1 MAVERWRSYLQRA
14 GFVIKTDH
22 HRLTYLDDQ
31 ELHTTLQHKAMT
43 KMMELQFKIIYKKG
57 AGNTAA
63 DSLSRVGKMIECQA
77 ICTMR
82 TLWMQ
87 EIINSYATNSEAQQ
101 KLQAYCG
108 HKYDFCKKKPDHIIL
123 HVFFLSK
130 LVAWNLAP
138 KDCYFGDACSPTWA
152 RFQKI
157 AGTSVKY

>member
-22 HRLTYLDDQ
+22 HSLTYLDDQ
-31 ELHTTLQHKAMT
+31 QLHTTLQHKAMT

-108 HKYDFCKKKPDHIIL
+108 HKYDFCKKNQTTL
-123 HVFFLSK
+123 FFMSSSFLS
-130 LVAWNLAP
+130 LLR
-138 KDCYFGDACSPTWA
+138 G
-152 RFQKI
+152 I
-157 AGTSVKY
+157 